1 MSQQDHV
8 ENSAAEHGLDGCHS
22 NMSPSSPN
30 GQPFRVPGRRTRTTS
45 EYVHCLLLHRVV
57 SLHNSNKYC
66 QTPNYIY
73 MSHLLAGITHTY
85 ETMVLVS
92 FGEVMELFVP
102 SWHSEREII
111 EKTVLPWTWAKA
123 SSLDEGLHSLSS
135 QCFCVCQG
143 GSYAM
148 IRSVCL
154 SVILSVCKITAKVI
168 SLFH

>member
-1 MSQQDHV
+1 MCCVASSRFMLARCSLVSAVVHPSVTVIISCIMCCHLCRIWSLYEMSQQDHV

-92 FGEVMELFVP
+92 FGEV
-102 SWHSEREII
+102 I
-111 EKTVLPWTWAKA
+111 
-123 SSLDEGLHSLSS
+123 
-135 QCFCVCQG
+135 
-143 GSYAM
+143 
-148 IRSVCL
+148 
-154 SVILSVCKITAKVI
+154 VIVI
-168 SLFH
+168 VINRFL